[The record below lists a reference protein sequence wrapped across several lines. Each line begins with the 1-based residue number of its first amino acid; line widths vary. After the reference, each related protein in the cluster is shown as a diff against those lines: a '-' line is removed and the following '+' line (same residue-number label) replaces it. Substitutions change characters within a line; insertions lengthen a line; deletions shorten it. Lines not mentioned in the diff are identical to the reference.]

1 VSAPI
6 AVGGGKP
13 VPPHTPAAPAA
24 SGAVTISP
32 SSLGPEGVIEI
43 RFADKPAPEVL
54 AGLKAHGFRW
64 ARRSRCWHGRDRA
77 YEESLA
83 K

>member
-1 VSAPI
+1 MHDTTTTTA
-6 AVGGGKP
+6 
-13 VPPHTPAAPAA
+13 PAAPAA

-32 SSLGPEGVIEI
+32 SALVREGGIEI
-43 RFADKPAPEVL
+43 RFAEKPAPELL

-77 YEESLA
+77 YAENLA